1 MMMTPDEIL
10 NETATGDT
18 EAAVEE
24 TLAETTEEKKSEDAN
39 GKGSKK
45 AKKEV
50 AELKEKLTAAETEIA
65 EQKDKY
71 LRLLAEYD
79 NFRRRSQKEKEGIY
93 TDAYGEALKALLPVA
108 DNLELAVRY
117 DQGDKVVE
125 GVKMVLN
132 QLHDALAK
140 MGIEEIETKTF
151 DPNVHNAVMHVED
164 DAFGEGEIVEVFQK
178 GYRKGDKIIRYAM
191 VKVAN

>member
-1 MMMTPDEIL
+1 MMTPDEIL
-10 NETATGDT
+10 NETAAPET
-18 EAAVEE
+18 EAPVADAATE
-24 TLAETTEEKKSEDAN
+24 TAEKKSED

-50 AELKEKLTAAETEIA
+50 AELKEKLAAAETELA

-117 DQGDKVVE
+117 SEGDKVVE

-132 QLHDALAK
+132 QLHDALTK

>member
-1 MMMTPDEIL
+1 MMTPDETL
-10 NETATGDT
+10 NENTAPAN
-18 EAAVEE
+18 EPAVEE
-24 TLAETTEEKKSEDAN
+24 ETAESADDKKAED

-45 AKKEV
+45 VKKEN
-50 AELKEKLTAAETEIA
+50 AELKEKLAAAESELA

-93 TDAYGEALKALLPVA
+93 TDAYGEALKAILPVA

-117 DQGDKVVE
+117 SEGDKVVE

-132 QLHDALAK
+132 QLHDALTK
-140 MGIEEIETKTF
+140 LGIEEIETKTF
-151 DPNVHNAVMHVED
+151 DPNVHNAVMHIED
-164 DAFGEGEIVEVFQK
+164 EAYAEGEIVEVFQK
-178 GYRKGDKIIRYAM
+178 GYRKGEKIIRHAM